1 MATRVALKTTF
12 EPGQVIQPVFTGGS
26 VGIDKTSRILATSL
40 GEDAVLTDL
49 TTGRR
54 LALVEGDGEVIS
66 TLTSELP
73 CSTGQYRMWLT
84 SQS

>member
-12 EPGQVIQPVFTGGS
+12 EADKVIQPVFTGGS
-26 VGIDKTSRILATSL
+26 VGLDNTSRILATTL

-49 TTGRR
+49 NSGRR

-66 TLTSELP
+66 TLTCMSLP
-73 CSTGQYRMWLT
+73 DVLLLRLC
-84 SQS
+84 